1 MQVMLIPAKHES
13 FYFTHWYAEFVQ
25 SVSSIN
31 FSLSD
36 KKKRERVHCLHLT
49 LQ

>member
-1 MQVMLIPAKHES
+1 MQVMLIPAKHKS
-13 FYFTHWYAEFVQ
+13 FYFTHWYAEVVQ
-25 SVSSIN
+25 SVSSIY

-36 KKKRERVHCLHLT
+36 KRERVHCLHLT